1 MSSFYNDI
9 VGKNLN
15 RLAGLSDGIFAFAMT
30 LLVLDL
36 HVPARAAIHSESEL
50 WAALVVLGPRFVP
63 YVMSFLTLGIFWV
76 GQQAQLNVLARS
88 NRDFAWLH
96 LAFLLTVTLMPFST
110 ALLAE
115 FLLYRIVLLI
125 YWGNIVALGGML
137 FASWKY
143 AERAGLV
150 KPEVTPAQRGALDRR
165 IIYAQALY
173 AFGVA
178 LCVFNTYWSIGFI
191 VAVQLQYAIAPK
203 FRPFSWL

>member
-36 HVPARAAIHSESEL
+36 HVPDRAAIHSESEL

-110 ALLAE
+110 ALLSE